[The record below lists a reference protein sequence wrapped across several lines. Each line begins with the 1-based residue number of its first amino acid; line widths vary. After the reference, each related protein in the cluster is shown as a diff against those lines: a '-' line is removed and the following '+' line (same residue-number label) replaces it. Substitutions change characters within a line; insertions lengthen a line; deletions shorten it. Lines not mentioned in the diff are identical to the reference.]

1 MIIFHSEA
9 DGAKLE
15 YTPPQRVGATTPLP
29 GVLKIDAVNPT
40 VHIAWRM
47 SRGTLVRLALR
58 CLWASVQR

>member
-15 YTPPQRVGATTPLP
+15 YTPPRRAGATAALP
-29 GVLKIDAVNPT
+29 GVLMIDATNPA
-40 VHIAWRM
+40 VHIVWRM